1 MSNFTLQLILL
12 LTAVVAI
19 FYTST
24 IRRGIATGRLRPS
37 QAKDELQLRL
47 QKAEHSAKPIK
58 TVLTQTENE
67 VAIRRQA
74 IANLHNKFEAMQAL
88 ALNKEQTEIARL
100 LSKFKDSD
108 DAAPRLDCDSAENDE
123 ELMHVGM
130 ALNQKNSEIKQ
141 ADLSLSN
148 VQGIQAALGQRLAKM
163 KTNIA
168 INQTTSDRARTESA
182 SLQREINNLQMDLND
197 AAEKNATQPDLEKSI
212 SALRENLNNKII
224 DAKTA
229 NNQRDMLLADMTAI
243 EEQIHALD
251 TDVQSLQK
259 ELQDS
264 RKQHQNSVC
273 AIRKSLTDK
282 EAQFSDEGTADQ
294 QLADL
299 QKTHKKLQHEHIN
312 ALKKADQQIT
322 DLSRELDR
330 SEIKIQTARDKAA
343 ATARNINAS
352 QIAELKK
359 QLTDK
364 NEASGVDTKSQRES
378 VELKAKLRELN
389 TLLAETMAEKKAL
402 QKQLDLK
409 VDGKKSSPSIS
420 DSIGITDSTINKK
433 TKNSTAKRKTKK
445 AG

>member
-1 MSNFTLQLILL
+1 M
-12 LTAVVAI
+12 
-19 FYTST
+19 
-24 IRRGIATGRLRPS
+24 
-37 QAKDELQLRL
+37 
-47 QKAEHSAKPIK
+47 
-58 TVLTQTENE
+58 
-67 VAIRRQA
+67 
-74 IANLHNKFEAMQAL
+74 
-88 ALNKEQTEIARL
+88 
-100 LSKFKDSD
+100 
-108 DAAPRLDCDSAENDE
+108 
-123 ELMHVGM
+123 
-130 ALNQKNSEIKQ
+130 
-141 ADLSLSN
+141 
-148 VQGIQAALGQRLAKM
+148 
-163 KTNIA
+163 
-168 INQTTSDRARTESA
+168 
-182 SLQREINNLQMDLND
+182 
-197 AAEKNATQPDLEKSI
+197 
-212 SALRENLNNKII
+212 
-224 DAKTA
+224 
-229 NNQRDMLLADMTAI
+229 
-243 EEQIHALD
+243 
-251 TDVQSLQK
+251 
-259 ELQDS
+259 
-264 RKQHQNSVC
+264 
-273 AIRKSLTDK
+273 
-282 EAQFSDEGTADQ
+282 
-294 QLADL
+294 

-433 TKNSTAKRKTKK
+433 AKNSTAKRKTKK

>member
-108 DAAPRLDCDSAENDE
+108 DATPRLDCDSAENDE

-229 NNQRDMLLADMTAI
+229 NNQRDILLADMTAI

-343 ATARNINAS
+343 AAARNINAS

-433 TKNSTAKRKTKK
+433 AKNSTAKRKTKK

>member
-1 MSNFTLQLILL
+1 
-12 LTAVVAI
+12 
-19 FYTST
+19 
-24 IRRGIATGRLRPS
+24 
-37 QAKDELQLRL
+37 
-47 QKAEHSAKPIK
+47 
-58 TVLTQTENE
+58 
-67 VAIRRQA
+67 
-74 IANLHNKFEAMQAL
+74 
-88 ALNKEQTEIARL
+88 
-100 LSKFKDSD
+100 
-108 DAAPRLDCDSAENDE
+108 
-123 ELMHVGM
+123 MHVGM

-264 RKQHQNSVC
+264 RKRHQNSVC

-433 TKNSTAKRKTKK
+433 AKNSTAKRKTKK